1 MRTLYRLWISFFD
14 ICRLHSKPQ
23 DLPAS
28 NVLLGF
34 TLFFYAAVGGAS
46 LLMQYP
52 VIDALLLTIV
62 DTGLLVILTSSL
74 LYITHFSSRIK
85 QTLAAVAGTN
95 VVLGILSLP
104 LVFWLAFY
112 EGDMSLPVLLFWGL
126 MAWGFVIYTHILHHA
141 LEIEFF
147 LCSLLTLVIYLLTYS
162 ILIQMIPL
170 AK

>member
-1 MRTLYRLWISFFD
+1 MRTLYTLWISFFN

-34 TLFFYAAVGGAS
+34 TLFFYAAIGGAS
-46 LLMQYP
+46 LLMQFS

-62 DTGLLVILTSSL
+62 DTGLLVILISSL
-74 LYITHFSSRIK
+74 LYIAHFSSRVK
-85 QTLAAVAGTN
+85 QTLIAIAGTN
-95 VVLGILSLP
+95 VLLGILSFP
-104 LVFWLAFY
+104 LMFWLNFY
-112 EGDMSLPVLLFWGL
+112 EGDMSLPALLLLSL
-126 MAWGFVIYTHILHHA
+126 MAWGFVIYTHILRHA

-147 LCSLLTLVIYLLTYS
+147 LCSLLTLVVYLLTYS
-162 ILIQMIPL
+162 ILNLMIPL

>member
-1 MRTLYRLWISFFD
+1 MRTLYTLWISFFD

-34 TLFFYAAVGGAS
+34 TLFFYAAIGGAS
-46 LLMQYP
+46 LLMQFP
-52 VIDALLLTIV
+52 MIDVLFLTIV
-62 DTGLLVILTSSL
+62 DTGLLVILISSL
-74 LYITHFSSRIK
+74 LYIAHFSSRIK
-85 QTLAAVAGTN
+85 QTLTAIAGTN
-95 VVLGILSLP
+95 VVLGILNLP
-104 LVFWLAFY
+104 VMFWLEFY
-112 EGDMSLPVLLFWGL
+112 EGDMTLPVLLFLIL
-126 MAWGFVIYTHILHHA
+126 MAWGFVIYTHILHHT

-162 ILIQMIPL
+162 ILIPMIPL